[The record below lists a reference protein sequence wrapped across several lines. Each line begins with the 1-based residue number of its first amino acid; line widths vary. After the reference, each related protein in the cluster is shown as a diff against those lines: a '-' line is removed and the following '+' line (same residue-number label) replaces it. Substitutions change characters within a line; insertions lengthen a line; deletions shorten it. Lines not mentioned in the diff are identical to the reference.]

1 MLASHLKAQLA
12 AAAVFALMYFGAV
25 VVATADP
32 PAAELE
38 IVVLLLNLDAYL
50 ACLLAG
56 LFAAAMSSRSGL
68 LAGLLTG
75 SVCACLVAIY
85 HFAFMPTAVISS
97 DWHFWLASVVF
108 AAIGGLLWELWRVY
122 RKPAA

>member
-1 MLASHLKAQLA
+1 M
-12 AAAVFALMYFGAV
+12 
-25 VVATADP
+25 
-32 PAAELE
+32 
-38 IVVLLLNLDAYL
+38 LLLNLDAYL

-75 SVCACLVAIY
+75 IVGACLVAIY

-108 AAIGGLLWELWRVY
+108 GAIGGLLWELWRVY